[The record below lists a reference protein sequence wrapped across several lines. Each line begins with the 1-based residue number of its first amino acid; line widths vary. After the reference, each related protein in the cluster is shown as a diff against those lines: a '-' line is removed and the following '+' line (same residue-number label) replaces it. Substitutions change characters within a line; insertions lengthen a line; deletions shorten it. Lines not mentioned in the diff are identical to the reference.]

1 MEIGQHTS
9 EVEGATVDEPPLGGS
24 THLNEK
30 HQHNYN
36 PGLLTTPLNPDR
48 SQVAD
53 LAHALDVQKTVALL
67 ATNIHDGL
75 SDEEAARRLEADG
88 PNRVEETEGLSIW
101 EILLRQF
108 SNSLTLVLII
118 TMAISYGIADYIEG
132 SVIAAVILLNVVVG
146 FVQDFRAEKQI
157 QALKAMSAPV
167 AKVIRKGALATIK
180 SDNVVVGDLIQL
192 NVGDKVPAD
201 ARVVESVNLSTDEAL
216 LTGEPIPRSKK
227 PDLIFDA
234 SENGD
239 ALPLG
244 DRKNMV
250 YSATIVTAGRGK
262 CIVTA
267 TGTRSEVGKIGGLMD
282 QNKEENE
289 RLAQMSLVRRS
300 AAKTL
305 SSIKTI
311 LGLKGTP
318 LVQSLSKFALLLFGL
333 AILLTIIVFS
343 VNKFDIQ
350 EDVLIYGICVA
361 VAIIPESLIAV
372 LTITQS
378 VGASAMARSNVL
390 VRKITSLEAIG
401 GVTNVCSDKTG
412 TLTQGKMVATQAWVP
427 HSDGVGSLN
436 VSGVGHPY
444 DPDSGTVQKD
454 GLNDPKIGSQD
465 PLSQLLR
472 TMALCNLSTVSRGK
486 APNSVTSD
494 TESVDTANTAVTAS
508 ADWVGDGEPTEVALQ
523 VLAMR
528 FGLGKDTLLVRE
540 KLEMVAEYPFSSAEK
555 RMTVVYR
562 SPDGLYHAFTKGATE
577 VLLSKLTAAE
587 DTKSQIMEK
596 LDEFA
601 SQGLRIMCFGYRTFS
616 ADTDQKF
623 EQDNRKDIEQQLA
636 FLGLVGIQDP
646 PRPETAGA
654 VRKAQIAGI
663 KVHML
668 TGDHQKIA
676 QTIARQV
683 GILPDGYG
691 PGSSSLVMAA
701 SDFDRL
707 TEEEIDAL
715 DELPL
720 VVARCSPETKV
731 RMVQAM
737 HRRKAF
743 CVMTGD
749 GVNDAPALKRANVG
763 IAMGRNGTDV
773 AKEASD
779 MVLTDDNFASIV
791 KAIEEGR
798 RLFDNIQKFLMH
810 LLISNISQVFLL
822 LIGLAFRDND
832 QNSVFPLA
840 PLEILWVNL
849 ITSSFLAI
857 GLGLERAQHD
867 IMLRPPH
874 DPSIGVFTR
883 EIIIDKMVYGVT
895 MGCLCLA
902 AFASVAYGAGG
913 GELGEECNDGWNE
926 SCGVVFRAR
935 ATTYATLTFLLLVT
949 AWEVKHFK
957 RSLFNID
964 PVRFPGRFSIFP
976 ALWSNQFLFWAVVAG
991 FVLCFP
997 IVFIPELNTEVFRHT
1012 MITWE
1017 WGIVFAC
1024 LVVYVALV
1032 ESWKAVKRAMGW
1044 GAALSKEAERLNIRA
1059 EKIEGGMGTNGTASP
1074 V

>member
-1 MEIGQHTS
+1 
-9 EVEGATVDEPPLGGS
+9 
-24 THLNEK
+24 
-30 HQHNYN
+30 
-36 PGLLTTPLNPDR
+36 
-48 SQVAD
+48 
-53 LAHALDVQKTVALL
+53 
-67 ATNIHDGL
+67 
-75 SDEEAARRLEADG
+75 
-88 PNRVEETEGLSIW
+88 
-101 EILLRQF
+101 
-108 SNSLTLVLII
+108 
-118 TMAISYGIADYIEG
+118 MAISYGISDYIEG

-157 QALKAMSAPV
+157 QALKAMSAPL
-167 AKVIRKGALATIK
+167 AKVIRNGELSTIK
-180 SDNVVVGDLIQL
+180 SEGVVVGDLIQL

-201 ARVVESVNLSTDEAL
+201 ARVIESINLSTDEAL

-234 SENGD
+234 LSNGE

-262 CIVTA
+262 CVVTA
-267 TGTRSEVGKIGGLMD
+267 TGTGSEVGKIGGLMD

-289 RLAQMSLVRRS
+289 RLAQMSLPLRIVNVTWS
-300 AAKTL
+300 K
-305 SSIKTI
+305 IKTI

-333 AILLTIIVFS
+333 AILLTIIVFA
-343 VNKFDIQ
+343 VNEFNVQ

-412 TLTQGKMVATQAWVP
+412 TLTQGKMVATQAWIP
-427 HSDGVGSLN
+427 QETSVGSLS
-436 VSGVGHPY
+436 VSDVGHPY
-444 DPDSGTVQKD
+444 DPESGNVD
-454 GLNDPKIGSQD
+454 RVDLDAPALGSQN
-465 PLSQLLR
+465 PLSKLLR
-472 TMALCNLSTVSRGK
+472 TMALCNLSIVSRSK
-486 APNSVTSD
+486 PHSTSVASD
-494 TESVDTANTAVTAS
+494 TESVDTSTTATG
-508 ADWVGDGEPTEVALQ
+508 DWVGDGEPTEVALQ

-528 FGLGKDTLLVRE
+528 FGLGKEALLARE
-540 KLEMVAEYPFSSAEK
+540 NLEMVAEYPFSSADK

-562 SPDGLYHAFTKGATE
+562 SRDGVLHAFTKGATE
-577 VLLSKLTAAE
+577 VLLSKLTASEA
-587 DTKSQIMEK
+587 TKTQIMEK

-601 SQGLRIMCFGYRTFS
+601 SQGLRIMCFGYRTFDVDS
-616 ADTDQKF
+616 TQRF
-623 EQDNRKDIEQQLA
+623 EQENRKDIEQDLT

-668 TGDHQKIA
+668 TGDHQKTA

-683 GILPDGYG
+683 GILPAEYG
-691 PGSSSLVMAA
+691 PGSSSTLVMAA

-707 TEEEIDAL
+707 TDAEVDAL

-798 RLFDNIQKFLMH
+798 RLFDNIQK
-810 LLISNISQVFLL
+810 V
-822 LIGLAFRDND
+822 
-832 QNSVFPLA
+832 
-840 PLEILWVNL
+840 
-849 ITSSFLAI
+849 SS
-857 GLGLERAQHD
+857 
-867 IMLRPPH
+867 
-874 DPSIGVFTR
+874 
-883 EIIIDKMVYGVT
+883 
-895 MGCLCLA
+895 
-902 AFASVAYGAGG
+902 
-913 GELGEECNDGWNE
+913 
-926 SCGVVFRAR
+926 
-935 ATTYATLTFLLLVT
+935 
-949 AWEVKHFK
+949 
-957 RSLFNID
+957 
-964 PVRFPGRFSIFP
+964 
-976 ALWSNQFLFWAVVAG
+976 
-991 FVLCFP
+991 
-997 IVFIPELNTEVFRHT
+997 LNTPL
-1012 MITWE
+1012 W
-1017 WGIVFAC
+1017 AQC
-1024 LVVYVALV
+1024 
-1032 ESWKAVKRAMGW
+1032 
-1044 GAALSKEAERLNIRA
+1044 
-1059 EKIEGGMGTNGTASP
+1059 
-1074 V
+1074 

>member
-1 MEIGQHTS
+1 MG
-9 EVEGATVDEPPLGGS
+9 
-24 THLNEK
+24 
-30 HQHNYN
+30 
-36 PGLLTTPLNPDR
+36 
-48 SQVAD
+48 
-53 LAHALDVQKTVALL
+53 
-67 ATNIHDGL
+67 
-75 SDEEAARRLEADG
+75 
-88 PNRVEETEGLSIW
+88 
-101 EILLRQF
+101 
-108 SNSLTLVLII
+108 
-118 TMAISYGIADYIEG
+118 
-132 SVIAAVILLNVVVG
+132 
-146 FVQDFRAEKQI
+146 
-157 QALKAMSAPV
+157 
-167 AKVIRKGALATIK
+167 
-180 SDNVVVGDLIQL
+180 
-192 NVGDKVPAD
+192 
-201 ARVVESVNLSTDEAL
+201 
-216 LTGEPIPRSKK
+216 
-227 PDLIFDA
+227 
-234 SENGD
+234 
-239 ALPLG
+239 
-244 DRKNMV
+244 
-250 YSATIVTAGRGK
+250 
-262 CIVTA
+262 
-267 TGTRSEVGKIGGLMD
+267 
-282 QNKEENE
+282 
-289 RLAQMSLVRRS
+289 
-300 AAKTL
+300 
-305 SSIKTI
+305 
-311 LGLKGTP
+311 
-318 LVQSLSKFALLLFGL
+318 
-333 AILLTIIVFS
+333 
-343 VNKFDIQ
+343 FDIQ

-528 FGLGKDTLLVRE
+528 FGLGKDTLLV
-540 KLEMVAEYPFSSAEK
+540 L
-555 RMTVVYR
+555 
-562 SPDGLYHAFTKGATE
+562 
-577 VLLSKLTAAE
+577 
-587 DTKSQIMEK
+587 EK

-668 TGDHQKIA
+668 TGDHQKTA

-749 GVNDAPALKRANVG
+749 GVNDAPALKRANV
-763 IAMGRNGTDV
+763 
-773 AKEASD
+773 
-779 MVLTDDNFASIV
+779 
-791 KAIEEGR
+791 
-798 RLFDNIQKFLMH
+798 
-810 LLISNISQVFLL
+810 
-822 LIGLAFRDND
+822 
-832 QNSVFPLA
+832 
-840 PLEILWVNL
+840 
-849 ITSSFLAI
+849 
-857 GLGLERAQHD
+857 
-867 IMLRPPH
+867 
-874 DPSIGVFTR
+874 
-883 EIIIDKMVYGVT
+883 
-895 MGCLCLA
+895 
-902 AFASVAYGAGG
+902 
-913 GELGEECNDGWNE
+913 
-926 SCGVVFRAR
+926 
-935 ATTYATLTFLLLVT
+935 
-949 AWEVKHFK
+949 
-957 RSLFNID
+957 
-964 PVRFPGRFSIFP
+964 
-976 ALWSNQFLFWAVVAG
+976 
-991 FVLCFP
+991 
-997 IVFIPELNTEVFRHT
+997 
-1012 MITWE
+1012 
-1017 WGIVFAC
+1017 
-1024 LVVYVALV
+1024 
-1032 ESWKAVKRAMGW
+1032 
-1044 GAALSKEAERLNIRA
+1044 
-1059 EKIEGGMGTNGTASP
+1059 
-1074 V
+1074 

>member
-1 MEIGQHTS
+1 
-9 EVEGATVDEPPLGGS
+9 
-24 THLNEK
+24 
-30 HQHNYN
+30 
-36 PGLLTTPLNPDR
+36 
-48 SQVAD
+48 
-53 LAHALDVQKTVALL
+53 
-67 ATNIHDGL
+67 
-75 SDEEAARRLEADG
+75 
-88 PNRVEETEGLSIW
+88 
-101 EILLRQF
+101 
-108 SNSLTLVLII
+108 
-118 TMAISYGIADYIEG
+118 MAISYGISDYIEG

-157 QALKAMSAPV
+157 QALKAMSAPE
-167 AKVIRKGALATIK
+167 AKVIRRGILSTIK

-201 ARVVESVNLSTDEAL
+201 ARVVESINLSTDEAL

-227 PDLIFDA
+227 PDLVFDA

-262 CIVTA
+262 CVVTA
-267 TGTRSEVGKIGGLMD
+267 TGIRSEVGKIGGLMD

-289 RLAQMSLVRRS
+289 RLAQMPLVKRC

-343 VNKFDIQ
+343 VNKFDVQ

-378 VGASAMARSNVL
+378 VGASAMARSHVL

-427 HSDGVGSLN
+427 HDGGIGSLT

-444 DPDSGTVQKD
+444 DPESGSVQKE
-454 GLNDPKIGSQD
+454 GLEDAKIGSQN
-465 PLSQLLR
+465 PLTQLLR

-486 APNSVTSD
+486 ASTSVTSD
-494 TESVDTANTAVTAS
+494 TESIDTSNTVNTANTANTS
-508 ADWVGDGEPTEVALQ
+508 ISDWIGDGEPTEVALQ

-528 FGLGKDTLLVRE
+528 FGLGKDILLTRE
-540 KLEMVAEYPFSSAEK
+540 SLQMEAEYPFSSADK

-562 SPDGLYHAFTKGATE
+562 SPDGVRHAFTKGATE
-577 VLLSKLTAAE
+577 VLLSKLTASE
-587 DTKSQIMEK
+587 ETKIQIMEK

-601 SQGLRIMCFGYRTFS
+601 SQGLRIMCFGYRTF
-616 ADTDQKF
+616 AANDNQRF
-623 EQDNRKDIEQQLA
+623 EQDNRKDIEQQLQ

-668 TGDHQKIA
+668 TGDHQKTA

-683 GILPDGYG
+683 GILPSSYG
-691 PGSSSLVMAA
+691 PGSSSTLVMAA

-707 TEEEIDAL
+707 TDAEVDAL

-798 RLFDNIQKFLMH
+798 RLFDNIQKVC
-810 LLISNISQVFLL
+810 SSQ
-822 LIGLAFRDND
+822 
-832 QNSVFPLA
+832 
-840 PLEILWVNL
+840 
-849 ITSSFLAI
+849 
-857 GLGLERAQHD
+857 
-867 IMLRPPH
+867 MLH
-874 DPSIGVFTR
+874 
-883 EIIIDKMVYGVT
+883 
-895 MGCLCLA
+895 
-902 AFASVAYGAGG
+902 
-913 GELGEECNDGWNE
+913 
-926 SCGVVFRAR
+926 SC
-935 ATTYATLTFLLLVT
+935 T
-949 AWEVKHFK
+949 
-957 RSLFNID
+957 
-964 PVRFPGRFSIFP
+964 
-976 ALWSNQFLFWAVVAG
+976 
-991 FVLCFP
+991 C
-997 IVFIPELNTEVFRHT
+997 
-1012 MITWE
+1012 
-1017 WGIVFAC
+1017 
-1024 LVVYVALV
+1024 
-1032 ESWKAVKRAMGW
+1032 
-1044 GAALSKEAERLNIRA
+1044 
-1059 EKIEGGMGTNGTASP
+1059 
-1074 V
+1074 